1 MEVGTDSTP
10 SLTFPD
16 CLNQLA
22 TGRRANRRTVPAKAP
37 SLATL
42 CGRGNKW
49 DGVESVPT
57 NDGLFAD
64 QLCIMFRR
72 QRRTHQFEIKTLPM
86 KGSGAAIWVAS
97 FCSMWCRRIDG
108 SGMSRRSCGI
118 LTRSDL
124 LALFRAGAK
133 FVLYFWSP
141 RIRFYRDEP
150 RFV

>member
-64 QLCIMFRR
+64 QLWIMFRR
-72 QRRTHQFEIKTLPM
+72 
-86 KGSGAAIWVAS
+86 
-97 FCSMWCRRIDG
+97 
-108 SGMSRRSCGI
+108 SRRSLVQMSTGRGGSQI
-118 LTRSDL
+118 LSL
-124 LALFRAGAK
+124 LTLKRAEACAPNGTDN
-133 FVLYFWSP
+133 L
-141 RIRFYRDEP
+141 
-150 RFV
+150 